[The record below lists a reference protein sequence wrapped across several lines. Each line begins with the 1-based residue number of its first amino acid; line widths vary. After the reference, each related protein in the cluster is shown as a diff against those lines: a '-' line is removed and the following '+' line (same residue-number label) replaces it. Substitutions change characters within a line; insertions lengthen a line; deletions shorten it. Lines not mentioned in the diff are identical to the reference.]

1 MNNFKRIIIFLFV
14 NSRHVFLK
22 ISCLLGRHPKVLDIK
37 DSLLHV
43 LNRRISISR
52 YGDGEILLM
61 EGYGIGFQQSNPEL
75 ASRLKQIVQFPIP
88 NHQVC
93 IPGVFSSLASF
104 NKESRKFW
112 ENSIYHEN
120 WLTLFNK
127 YFQGGPYLN
136 SHISRFYEHLA
147 DKTKTTEY
155 INIWR
160 QIFQDRNLLLVEGA
174 GSRLGIYNDLFSGVS
189 SIKRIVCPV
198 ENAFDHY
205 QEILE
210 TTLQHASGQLVL
222 IALGPT
228 ATVLAYDLAAQ
239 GIQALDVGHIDIEY
253 EWYKMGAKK
262 KVTVPGRYM
271 NETGQRILDMS
282 WDPKYISQI
291 VAQIGIS

>member
-104 NKESRKFW
+104 NKETRKFW
-112 ENSIYHEN
+112 GNSIYHGN

-136 SHISRFYEHLA
+136 SYISRFYEPLA
-147 DKTKTTEY
+147 DKTKATEY

-189 SIKRIVCPV
+189 SIKRIVCPA

-253 EWYKMGAKK
+253 EWHKMGAKK
-262 KVTVPGRYM
+262 KVTVPGRYV

-282 WDPKYISQI
+282 PDPEYISQI

>member
-93 IPGVFSSLASF
+93 IPGVFSSLSSF

-112 ENSIYHEN
+112 ENSIYHGN

-136 SHISRFYEHLA
+136 SYISRFYEHLA
-147 DKTKTTEY
+147 NKTKATEY

-262 KVTVPGRYM
+262 KVTVPGRYV

-282 WDPKYISQI
+282 SDPEYISQI